1 MLTTLLRVQNER
13 LSRDKAGHV
22 AGTVEIYYTRVPKD
36 MNAVAKMGHA
46 LALVVPQFPSG
57 RAFKLKGWSVVPCP
71 FETKQI
77 PCVE

>member
-1 MLTTLLRVQNER
+1 
-13 LSRDKAGHV
+13 
-22 AGTVEIYYTRVPKD
+22 